1 MKRFLALFTFLAALL
16 GCASPAVE
24 ESSYVDRYSP
34 PSGSIVLRIEVID
47 VEFTDF
53 YPGCGDVKN
62 CVPFDFWHK
71 YRARVRSVISGDWPH
86 PEIEFTYLQHAK
98 YINKVTRDCYVVL
111 EPAPD
116 ELRSK
121 LKVPFVADRL
131 LSRSFEKD
139 RAVIK
144 ALRDGT

>member
-1 MKRFLALFTFLAALL
+1 MKRFLTVFIFVATFL
-16 GCASPAVE
+16 GCASPGVE
-24 ESSYVDRYSP
+24 GPSDADRYSLP
-34 PSGSIVLRIEVID
+34 GGSIVLRVEVID

-53 YPGCGDVKN
+53 YPGCGDVQD

-71 YRARVRSVISGDWPH
+71 YRARVKSVISGDWPH
-86 PEIEFTYLQHAK
+86 PEVEFTYLQHAK

-121 LKVPFVADRL
+121 LKVPFVADKL
-131 LSRSFEKD
+131 LSRFFERD
-139 RAVIK
+139 RAAIK